1 MAEGNFFS
9 RLFGLESTN
18 HTEREGENQVGAD
31 TETNLT
37 DSIQDA
43 ISFVAE
49 LQSYYYNDVCKMQT
63 DLVMRTSMTEK
74 ETSFLSKKIKQE
86 QVALSQI
93 DEIFNLIKENEKEY
107 QEVFKKSVYSFFE
120 EIQSEKMETVQK
132 KVFNVVIKLLSVNT
146 KPELQN
152 IILERIERYKKA
164 WNISEEIQI
173 PINCNAILV
182 DANSSTEK
190 YKFGKFTKNVIIGD
204 NDKFLSSSQLE
215 KIRTM
220 DFEIEGVLATDT
232 VWVYV
237 SSVTRLQLNYM
248 RRTCIIDDTW
258 EYRQENDRNLY
269 FDVVKVADLNQYL
282 KGILQIVLTKRRYAV
297 ISIVVPTND
306 IKSIIGPTEQIEGK
320 VKICNKYQFYMKER
334 SETYKNILFTTR
346 VDRRNIPE
354 KLQFVS
360 YLKFKKEYF

>member
-18 HTEREGENQVGAD
+18 HTGREGENQVGTD

-132 KVFNVVIKLLSVNT
+132 KVFNVIIKLISVNT

-190 YKFGKFTKNVIIGD
+190 YKFGKYSK
-204 NDKFLSSSQLE
+204 Q
-215 KIRTM
+215 
-220 DFEIEGVLATDT
+220 
-232 VWVYV
+232 
-237 SSVTRLQLNYM
+237 
-248 RRTCIIDDTW
+248 
-258 EYRQENDRNLY
+258 
-269 FDVVKVADLNQYL
+269 QYL
-282 KGILQIVLTKRRYAV
+282 K
-297 ISIVVPTND
+297 ISRPMLLHWLGD
-306 IKSIIGPTEQIEGK
+306 
-320 VKICNKYQFYMKER
+320 F
-334 SETYKNILFTTR
+334 L
-346 VDRRNIPE
+346 
-354 KLQFVS
+354 L
-360 YLKFKKEYF
+360 

>member
-63 DLVMRTSMTEK
+63 DLVMRTSMAEK

-182 DANSSTEK
+182 DVA
-190 YKFGKFTKNVIIGD
+190 
-204 NDKFLSSSQLE
+204 L
-215 KIRTM
+215 
-220 DFEIEGVLATDT
+220 
-232 VWVYV
+232 
-237 SSVTRLQLNYM
+237 
-248 RRTCIIDDTW
+248 
-258 EYRQENDRNLY
+258 RN
-269 FDVVKVADLNQYL
+269 
-282 KGILQIVLTKRRYAV
+282 
-297 ISIVVPTND
+297 TNLGNLP
-306 IKSIIGPTEQIEGK
+306 KMS
-320 VKICNKYQFYMKER
+320 
-334 SETYKNILFTTR
+334 L
-346 VDRRNIPE
+346 
-354 KLQFVS
+354 
-360 YLKFKKEYF
+360 

>member
-1 MAEGNFFS
+1 MSFFRKEDKIMAEGNFFS

-63 DLVMRTSMTEK
+63 DLVMRTSMAEK

-152 IILERIERYKKA
+152 IILERI
-164 WNISEEIQI
+164 
-173 PINCNAILV
+173 
-182 DANSSTEK
+182 
-190 YKFGKFTKNVIIGD
+190 
-204 NDKFLSSSQLE
+204 
-215 KIRTM
+215 
-220 DFEIEGVLATDT
+220 
-232 VWVYV
+232 
-237 SSVTRLQLNYM
+237 
-248 RRTCIIDDTW
+248 
-258 EYRQENDRNLY
+258 
-269 FDVVKVADLNQYL
+269 
-282 KGILQIVLTKRRYAV
+282 
-297 ISIVVPTND
+297 
-306 IKSIIGPTEQIEGK
+306 
-320 VKICNKYQFYMKER
+320 
-334 SETYKNILFTTR
+334 
-346 VDRRNIPE
+346 
-354 KLQFVS
+354 
-360 YLKFKKEYF
+360 